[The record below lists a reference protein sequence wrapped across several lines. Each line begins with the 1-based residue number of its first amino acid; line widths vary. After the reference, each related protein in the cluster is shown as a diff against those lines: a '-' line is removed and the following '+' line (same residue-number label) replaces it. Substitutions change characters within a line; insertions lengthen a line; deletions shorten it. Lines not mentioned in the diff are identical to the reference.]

1 MTEPQTNRISQPF
14 FLSDG
19 VCCLQMLRR
28 VAMLDFE
35 ALAIPTMPTPATW
48 VRTSKPQRVL
58 REQNP
63 DLRLKLV
70 WVSI

>member
-1 MTEPQTNRISQPF
+1 
-14 FLSDG
+14 
-19 VCCLQMLRR
+19 MLRR